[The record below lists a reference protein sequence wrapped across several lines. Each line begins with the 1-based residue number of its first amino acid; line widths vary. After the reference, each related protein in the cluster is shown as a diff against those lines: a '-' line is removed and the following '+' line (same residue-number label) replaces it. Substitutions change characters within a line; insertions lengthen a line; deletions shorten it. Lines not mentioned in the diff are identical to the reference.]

1 MRDDHGARHAIRTTG
16 RSRPARIEARQRAL
30 QWHADCCVRQ
40 RNRVLMRGSCPRCRD
55 SAIGTR
61 RPLEKTTMSGITLK
75 RLALVIAG
83 AFALGACTGDATRSD
98 VAYEDETRP
107 APAAEPAPRT
117 APRTTAAP
125 APKRAPSDA
134 SAPADSSLPPPAPV
148 ADDELVGVESCDD
161 YLETYRSCH
170 RVIAMY
176 PPDSIEERFQTL
188 RARLVENARD
198 PAKHDGLALQCE
210 SLARDM
216 ETALDGRDCPD
227 EPEIDESVAVDT
239 TLEDAIEDRD

>member
-1 MRDDHGARHAIRTTG
+1 
-16 RSRPARIEARQRAL
+16 
-30 QWHADCCVRQ
+30 
-40 RNRVLMRGSCPRCRD
+40 
-55 SAIGTR
+55 
-61 RPLEKTTMSGITLK
+61 MSGIALK

-117 APRTTAAP
+117 TAAP
-125 APKRAPSDA
+125 APKRVPSDA
-134 SAPADSSLPPPAPV
+134 SAPAESPSLPPPAPI

-176 PPDSIEERFQTL
+176 PPDSIEGRYQTL

-198 PAKHDGLALQCE
+198 PANHDGLALQCE

-227 EPEIDESVAVDT
+227 EPELDESVAVDT
-239 TLEDAIEDRD
+239 SLEDAIEDRD